1 MSSMMKRMSYEIDVR
16 KSNDK
21 HIKRAAKGAKKV
33 VRGKGQDLS
42 PVYIEFILFLPRVQ
56 RPSRLPVA
64 LIKDVKE
71 NKTILSLEKSLSATM
86 ECLGGE

>member
-1 MSSMMKRMSYEIDVR
+1 MP
-16 KSNDK
+16 
-21 HIKRAAKGAKKV
+21 KKV

-71 NKTILSLEKSLSATM
+71 NKTILSLEKSLSATA